1 MKKVRIDFAPQS
13 LRRAVFHAPRGAWAL
28 LPAVVVVGINLFT
41 TAVNYRKEVAA
52 VQGLRAQAQAR
63 SGQAAL
69 ARVAAPARA
78 PVPDAQAAAVNAAVM
93 QLNLPWRGLHDAI
106 QAATPAGIAL
116 LALEPDA
123 RKRGVRITAEA
134 RNSDEMFAYVAQL
147 QQVDWFGSVLLAR
160 HEINEQDPN
169 RPIRFQVDVRWVDAR
184 WRAAP

>member
-13 LRRAVFHAPRGAWAL
+13 LRRAMFHAPRGAWAL
-28 LPAVVVVGINLFT
+28 LPAVVILGINLFT
-41 TAVNYRKEVAA
+41 TGVNYRNEVAA
-52 VQGLRAQAQAR
+52 VERLRAQ
-63 SGQAAL
+63 GQAATRQAAV

-78 PVPDAQAAAVNAAVM
+78 PVPEPQAAAVNAAVR

-106 QAATPAGIAL
+106 QAATPPGIAL

-123 RKRGVRITAEA
+123 RKSSVRITAEA
-134 RNSDEMFAYVAQL
+134 KNSDDMFAYVAQL
-147 QQVDWFGSVLLAR
+147 QGIDWFGSVLLAR

-169 RPIRFQVDVRWVDAR
+169 RPIRFQVDAR